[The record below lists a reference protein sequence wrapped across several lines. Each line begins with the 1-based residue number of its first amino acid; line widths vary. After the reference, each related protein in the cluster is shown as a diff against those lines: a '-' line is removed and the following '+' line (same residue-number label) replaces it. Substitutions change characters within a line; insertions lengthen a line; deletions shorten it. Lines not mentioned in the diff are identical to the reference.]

1 MTAGPVALAWSGGKD
16 SALALDAL
24 RRDGT
29 EVAALLTTFTDD
41 YDRVSMHG
49 VRRALVREQ
58 AAAAGL
64 PLVEVRIPAGCGDEV
79 YAARMEAAFRAPPL
93 AELDAV
99 AFGDLFL
106 DDVRAYR
113 EERLASA
120 GKAALFPLWGR
131 DTAALARS
139 FVAAGF
145 EAYVVCV
152 DTRTLDASFAGRDY
166 DAAFLDELPPEID
179 PCGENGEFHSFVHA
193 GPCFD
198 RPVRCRVGER
208 VLREGFA
215 FADLVANAR
224 ADTCGARSPAGSRAA
239 R

>member
-1 MTAGPVALAWSGGKD
+1 MTTGPVALAWSGGKD
-16 SALALDAL
+16 SALALAAL
-24 RRDGT
+24 RREGT

-49 VRRALVREQ
+49 VRRSLVREQ
-58 AAAAGL
+58 ASAAGL
-64 PLVEVRIPAGCGDEV
+64 PLVEVGIPAACVDDV
-79 YAARMEAAFRAPPL
+79 YAARMEAAFRSPPL

-99 AFGDLFL
+99 ASGDLFL
-106 DDVRAYR
+106 EDVRAYR
-113 EERLASA
+113 EERLARA

-139 FVAAGF
+139 FVAEGF

-152 DTRTLDASFAGRDY
+152 DTRRLGASFAGRAY
-166 DAAFLDELPPEID
+166 DAAFLDDLPPGID

-198 RPVRCRVGER
+198 RAVPCRIGEH

-215 FADLVANAR
+215 FADLVS
-224 ADTCGARSPAGSRAA
+224 G
-239 R
+239 